1 VTGGFSGVPAPCGP
15 GQWKLPR
22 RFEGDMKIQRW
33 APRFFAIWI
42 GQQLSWVGSRAG
54 GFALVWWL
62 TRETGSAQVLATAT
76 MGIIVPMVI
85 LGPIAG
91 AYVDRWNRRLTIL
104 IADTSIACVSLLLA
118 YLFWSG
124 RMEIWHVYLV
134 IVARSVGGAFHG
146 PAISASTT
154 MLVPERHL
162 TRIAGLNQSMTGA
175 IQVLGPVA
183 GAMLISIMP
192 LHGVML
198 IDVATAAFAVLPLLF
213 LRIPQPKAETM
224 EEGERLFTSLRIA
237 FGFVWQKR
245 GIFYIA
251 ALAGFMNFV
260 INPVFVLLPL
270 LVTEHFQA
278 GPLQLGWLQSASGAG
293 LIAGGLVL
301 SLWGGFKRKVVTMY
315 IGGGL
320 QGLALALL
328 GVIPSNL
335 FVVAIAAMGANG
347 LLNAWYNG
355 ATAPVIQ
362 TVVPPDMQGR
372 VFTLLTSICQG
383 VYPISLAILGPVVD
397 LIGLRSWY
405 VGGGLLVFLVCMAAL
420 LVPSIAHL
428 EERIAEER
436 GQRPDSR

>member
-1 VTGGFSGVPAPCGP
+1 MNA
-15 GQWKLPR
+15 
-22 RFEGDMKIQRW
+22 QRW
-33 APRFFAIWI
+33 AARFFSIWV
-42 GQQLSWVGSRAG
+42 GQQLSWIGSRAG

-91 AYVDRWNRRLTIL
+91 AYVDRWNRRMTIL
-104 IADTSIACVSLLLA
+104 IADTSIALVSLLLA

-124 RMEIWHVYLV
+124 QMQIWHVYLV
-134 IVARSVGGAFHG
+134 IVARSIGGTFHG
-146 PAISASTT
+146 PAIGASTT
-154 MLVPERHL
+154 MLVPENHL

-175 IQVLGPVA
+175 IQVFGPILGA
-183 GAMLISIMP
+183 LLISIMP

-198 IDVATAAFAVLPLLF
+198 FDVATAAFAVLPLLF
-213 LRIPQPKAETM
+213 LRIPQPRPETM
-224 EEGERLFTSLRIA
+224 EEGERLLTSLAIA
-237 FGFVWQKR
+237 FRFVWQKR
-245 GIFYIA
+245 GILYIA

-293 LIAGGLVL
+293 LIAGGLLL
-301 SLWGGFKRKVVTMY
+301 SLWGGFKKKVVTMY
-315 IGGGL
+315 VGGGL

-328 GVIPSNL
+328 GIIPPNL
-335 FVVAIAAMGANG
+335 FAIAVVTMGANG
-347 LLNAWYNG
+347 LLNALYNG

-372 VFTLLTSICQG
+372 AFTLLASICQG
-383 VYPISLAILGPVVD
+383 VYPISLAILGPVVG

-405 VGGGLLVFLVCMAAL
+405 VGGGLLVFAVCMAAL
-420 LVPSIAHL
+420 FVPSIAHL
-428 EERIAEER
+428 EEQIAAER
-436 GQRPDSR
+436 DQDSSA

>member
-1 VTGGFSGVPAPCGP
+1 VRKDG
-15 GQWKLPR
+15 
-22 RFEGDMKIQRW
+22 W
-33 APRFFAIWI
+33 AGRFFTIWI
-42 GQQLSWVGSRAG
+42 GQQLSWIGSRAG

-62 TRETGSAQVLATAT
+62 TQETGSAQVLATAT
-76 MGIIVPMVI
+76 MGIIVPTVV

-91 AYVDRWNRRLTIL
+91 TYVDRWNRRLTIL
-104 IADTSIACVSLLLA
+104 ISDASIALVSLLLA

-124 RMEIWHVYLV
+124 QMEIWHVYLV
-134 IVARSVGGAFHG
+134 IVVRAVGGAFHG
-146 PAISASTT
+146 PAIGASTT
-154 MLVPERHL
+154 MLVPERQL
-162 TRIAGLNQSMTGA
+162 SRIAGLNQSMTGA
-175 IQVLGPVA
+175 IQVFGPVA
-183 GAMLISIMP
+183 GAALISLMP

-198 IDVATAAFAVLPLLF
+198 VDVGTAAFAILPLLF
-213 LRIPQPKAETM
+213 LRIPQPEPETM
-224 EEGERLFTSLRIA
+224 EKGERLVTSLRIA
-237 FGFVWQKR
+237 FRFVWQKR

-270 LVTEHFQA
+270 LITEHFQA
-278 GPLQLGWLQSASGAG
+278 GALELGWLQSATGVG

-315 IGGGL
+315 VGGGL
-320 QGLALALL
+320 QGLALVLL
-328 GVIPSNL
+328 GVVPSNL
-335 FVVAIAAMGANG
+335 FYVAVAAMGANG
-347 LLNAWYNG
+347 FLNAWYNG

-383 VYPISLAILGPVVD
+383 VYPISLAILGPVVG
-397 LIGLRSWY
+397 LIGLRTWY

-420 LVPSIAHL
+420 FIPSIAHL

-436 GQRPDSR
+436 AQRANLG

>member
-1 VTGGFSGVPAPCGP
+1 MN
-15 GQWKLPR
+15 R
-22 RFEGDMKIQRW
+22 QRW
-33 APRFFAIWI
+33 APRFFSIWV
-42 GQQLSWVGSRAG
+42 GQQLSWIGSRAG

-91 AYVDRWNRRLTIL
+91 TYVDRWNRRLTIL
-104 IADTSIACVSLLLA
+104 ISDTAIACVSLLLA
-118 YLFWSG
+118 YLFWTG
-124 RMEIWHVYLV
+124 QMEIWHVYLV
-134 IVARSVGGAFHG
+134 IVARSIGGTFHG
-146 PAISASTT
+146 PAIGASTT

-162 TRIAGLNQSMTGA
+162 TRVAGLNQSMTGT
-175 IQVLGPVA
+175 IQVFGPMLGA
-183 GAMLISIMP
+183 LLISIMP

-198 IDVATAAFAVLPLLF
+198 IDVATATFAVLPLLF
-213 LRIPQPKAETM
+213 LRIPQPEAETM
-224 EEGERLFTSLRIA
+224 EEGERLVTSLRIA
-237 FGFVWQKR
+237 FRFVWQKR
-245 GIFYIA
+245 GILYIA

-278 GPLQLGWLQSASGAG
+278 GPLELGWLQSASGVG
-293 LIAGGLVL
+293 LIAGGLLL
-301 SLWGGFKRKVVTMY
+301 SLWGGFRKKVVTMY

-328 GVIPSNL
+328 GVVPSNL
-335 FVVAIAAMGANG
+335 FPVAVAAMGANG

-372 VFTLLTSICQG
+372 VFTLLTSVCQG
-383 VYPISLAILGPVVD
+383 VYPISLAILGPVVG

-405 VGGGLLVFLVCMAAL
+405 VGGGLLVFAICMAAL
-420 LVPSIAHL
+420 FVPSIANL
-428 EERIAEER
+428 EQQIAQERDQA
-436 GQRPDSR
+436 SNS

>member
-1 VTGGFSGVPAPCGP
+1 MN
-15 GQWKLPR
+15 R
-22 RFEGDMKIQRW
+22 QRW
-33 APRFFAIWI
+33 APRFFSIWV
-42 GQQLSWVGSRAG
+42 GQQLSWIGSRAG

-91 AYVDRWNRRLTIL
+91 TYVDRWNRRLTIL
-104 IADTSIACVSLLLA
+104 ISDTAIACVSLLLA
-118 YLFWSG
+118 YLFWTG
-124 RMEIWHVYLV
+124 QMEIWHVYLV
-134 IVARSVGGAFHG
+134 IVARSIGGTFHG
-146 PAISASTT
+146 PAIGASTT

-162 TRIAGLNQSMTGA
+162 TRVAGLNQSMTGA
-175 IQVLGPVA
+175 IQVFGPMLGA
-183 GAMLISIMP
+183 LLISIMP

-198 IDVATAAFAVLPLLF
+198 IDVATATFAVLPLLF
-213 LRIPQPKAETM
+213 LRIPQPEAETM
-224 EEGERLFTSLRIA
+224 EEGERLVTSLRIA
-237 FGFVWQKR
+237 FRFVWQKR
-245 GIFYIA
+245 GILYIA

-278 GPLQLGWLQSASGAG
+278 GPLELGWLQSASGVG
-293 LIAGGLVL
+293 LIAGGLLL
-301 SLWGGFKRKVVTMY
+301 SLWGGFRKKVVTMY

-328 GVIPSNL
+328 GVVPSNL
-335 FVVAIAAMGANG
+335 FPVAVAAMGANG

-372 VFTLLTSICQG
+372 VFTLLTSVCQG
-383 VYPISLAILGPVVD
+383 VYPISLAILGPVVG

-405 VGGGLLVFLVCMAAL
+405 VGGGLLVFAICMAAL
-420 LVPSIAHL
+420 FVPSIANL
-428 EERIAEER
+428 EQQIAQERDQA
-436 GQRPDSR
+436 SNS

>member
-1 VTGGFSGVPAPCGP
+1 MNA
-15 GQWKLPR
+15 QH
-22 RFEGDMKIQRW
+22 W
-33 APRFFAIWI
+33 APRFFSIWV
-42 GQQLSWVGSRAG
+42 GQQLSWIGSRAG

-76 MGIIVPMVI
+76 MGIIVPMVV

-91 AYVDRWNRRLTIL
+91 AYIDRWNRRLTIL
-104 IADTSIACVSLLLA
+104 IADTSIAFVSLLLA

-124 RMEIWHVYLV
+124 QMQIWHVYLV
-134 IVARSVGGAFHG
+134 IVARSIGGTFHG
-146 PAISASTT
+146 PAIGASTT
-154 MLVPERHL
+154 MLVPEKHL

-175 IQVLGPVA
+175 IQVIGPIL

-198 IDVATAAFAVLPLLF
+198 FDVATAAFAVLPLLF
-213 LRIPQPKAETM
+213 LRIPQPDPETM
-224 EEGERLFTSLRIA
+224 KEGERLFMSLKIA
-237 FGFVWQKR
+237 FRFVWQKR

-293 LIAGGLVL
+293 LIAGGLLL
-301 SLWGGFKRKVVTMY
+301 SLWGGFKKKVVTMY
-315 IGGGL
+315 VGGGL

-328 GVIPSNL
+328 GVIPPNL
-335 FVVAIAAMGANG
+335 FPVAVVAMGANG

-372 VFTLLTSICQG
+372 AFTLLSSICQG
-383 VYPISLAILGPVVD
+383 VYPISLAILGPVVG

-405 VGGGLLVFLVCMAAL
+405 VGGGLLVFVVCMAAL
-420 LVPSIAHL
+420 FVPAIAHL
-428 EERIAEER
+428 EEQIAAER
-436 GQRPDSR
+436 DQASGS

>member
-1 VTGGFSGVPAPCGP
+1 VEERSRA
-15 GQWKLPR
+15 R
-22 RFEGDMKIQRW
+22 RF
-33 APRFFAIWI
+33 FTIWI
-42 GQQLSWVGSRAG
+42 GQQLSWIGSRAG

-76 MGIIVPMVI
+76 LGIIVPMVVVS
-85 LGPIAG
+85 PIAG
-91 AYVDRWNRRLTIL
+91 TYVDRWNRRLTIL
-104 IADTSIACVSLLLA
+104 ISDASIACVSLLLA

-124 RMEIWHVYLV
+124 QMQIWHVYLV

-146 PAISASTT
+146 PAITASTT

-162 TRIAGLNQSMTGA
+162 ARVAGLNQSMIGA
-175 IQVLGPVA
+175 IQVFGPVA
-183 GAMLISIMP
+183 GATLISIMP

-198 IDVATAAFAVLPLLF
+198 VDVGTAIFAILPLLF
-213 LRIPQPKAETM
+213 LRIPQPEAETM
-224 EEGERLFTSLRIA
+224 QKGERLVTSLRIA
-237 FGFVWQKR
+237 LRFVWQKR
-245 GIFYIA
+245 GIFYIS

-278 GPLQLGWLQSASGAG
+278 GALELGWLQSASGAG

-328 GVIPSNL
+328 GVILSNL
-335 FVVAIAAMGANG
+335 FIAAVATMGANG
-347 LLNAWYNG
+347 FLNSWYNG

-372 VFTLLTSICQG
+372 VFTLLSSLCQG
-383 VYPISLAILGPVVD
+383 VYPISLAILGPVVA
-397 LIGLRSWY
+397 LIGLRTWY
-405 VGGGLLVFLVCMAAL
+405 VGGGLLVFLVCTAAL
-420 LVPSIAHL
+420 FVPSIAHL
-428 EERIAEER
+428 EERIAAER
-436 GQRPDSR
+436 GAGADAL

>member
-1 VTGGFSGVPAPCGP
+1 MN
-15 GQWKLPR
+15 R
-22 RFEGDMKIQRW
+22 QRW
-33 APRFFAIWI
+33 APRFFSIWV
-42 GQQLSWVGSRAG
+42 GQQLSWIGSRAG

-91 AYVDRWNRRLTIL
+91 TYVDRWNRRLTIL
-104 IADTSIACVSLLLA
+104 ISDTAIACVSLLLA
-118 YLFWSG
+118 YLFWTG
-124 RMEIWHVYLV
+124 QMEIWHVYLV
-134 IVARSVGGAFHG
+134 IVARSIGGTFHG
-146 PAISASTT
+146 PAIGASTT

-162 TRIAGLNQSMTGA
+162 TRVAGLNQSMTGT
-175 IQVLGPVA
+175 IQVFGPMLGA
-183 GAMLISIMP
+183 LLISIMP

-198 IDVATAAFAVLPLLF
+198 IDVATATFAVLPLLF
-213 LRIPQPKAETM
+213 LRIPQPEAETM
-224 EEGERLFTSLRIA
+224 EEGERLVTSLRIA
-237 FGFVWQKR
+237 FRFVWQKR
-245 GIFYIA
+245 GILYIA

-278 GPLQLGWLQSASGAG
+278 GPLELGWLQSASGVG
-293 LIAGGLVL
+293 LIAGGLLL
-301 SLWGGFKRKVVTMY
+301 SLWGGFRKKVVTMY

-328 GVIPSNL
+328 GVVPSNL
-335 FVVAIAAMGANG
+335 FPVAVAAMGANG

-372 VFTLLTSICQG
+372 VFTLLTSVCQG
-383 VYPISLAILGPVVD
+383 VYPISLAILGPVVG

-405 VGGGLLVFLVCMAAL
+405 VGGGLLVFAICMAAL
-420 LVPSIAHL
+420 FVPSIANL
-428 EERIAEER
+428 EQRIAQER
-436 GQRPDSR
+436 DQASNS

>member
-1 VTGGFSGVPAPCGP
+1 MN
-15 GQWKLPR
+15 R
-22 RFEGDMKIQRW
+22 QRW
-33 APRFFAIWI
+33 VPRFFSIWV
-42 GQQLSWVGSRAG
+42 GQQLSWIGSRAG

-91 AYVDRWNRRLTIL
+91 TYVDRWNRRLTIL
-104 IADTSIACVSLLLA
+104 ISDTAIACVSLLLA
-118 YLFWSG
+118 YLFWTG
-124 RMEIWHVYLV
+124 QMEIWHVYLV
-134 IVARSVGGAFHG
+134 IVARSIGGTFHG
-146 PAISASTT
+146 PAIGASTT

-162 TRIAGLNQSMTGA
+162 TRVAGLNQSMTGA
-175 IQVLGPVA
+175 IQVFGPMLGA
-183 GAMLISIMP
+183 LLISIMP

-198 IDVATAAFAVLPLLF
+198 IDVATATFAVLPLLF
-213 LRIPQPKAETM
+213 LRIPQPEVETM
-224 EEGERLFTSLRIA
+224 EEGERLVTSLRIA
-237 FGFVWQKR
+237 FRFVWQKR
-245 GIFYIA
+245 GILYIA

-278 GPLQLGWLQSASGAG
+278 GPLELGWLQSASGVG
-293 LIAGGLVL
+293 LIAGGLLL
-301 SLWGGFKRKVVTMY
+301 SLWGGFRKKVVTMY

-328 GVIPSNL
+328 GVVPSNL
-335 FVVAIAAMGANG
+335 FPVAVAAMGANG

-372 VFTLLTSICQG
+372 VFTLLTSVCQG
-383 VYPISLAILGPVVD
+383 VYPISLAILGPVVG

-405 VGGGLLVFLVCMAAL
+405 VGGGLLVFAICMAAL
-420 LVPSIAHL
+420 FVPSIANL
-428 EERIAEER
+428 EQQIAQERDQA
-436 GQRPDSR
+436 SNS

>member
-1 VTGGFSGVPAPCGP
+1 MRKDG
-15 GQWKLPR
+15 
-22 RFEGDMKIQRW
+22 W
-33 APRFFAIWI
+33 AGRFFTIWI
-42 GQQLSWVGSRAG
+42 GQQLSWIGSRAG

-62 TRETGSAQVLATAT
+62 TQETGSAQVLATAT
-76 MGIIVPMVI
+76 MGIIVPTVV

-91 AYVDRWNRRLTIL
+91 TYVDRWNRRLTIL
-104 IADTSIACVSLLLA
+104 ISDASIALVSLLLA

-124 RMEIWHVYLV
+124 QMEIWHVYLV
-134 IVARSVGGAFHG
+134 IVVRAVGGAFHG
-146 PAISASTT
+146 PAIGASTT
-154 MLVPERHL
+154 MLVPERQL
-162 TRIAGLNQSMTGA
+162 SRIAGLNQSMTGA
-175 IQVLGPVA
+175 IQVFGPVA
-183 GAMLISIMP
+183 GAALISLMP

-198 IDVATAAFAVLPLLF
+198 VDVGTAAFAILPLLF
-213 LRIPQPKAETM
+213 LRIPQPEPETM
-224 EEGERLFTSLRIA
+224 EKGERLVTSLRIA
-237 FGFVWQKR
+237 FRFVWQKR

-270 LVTEHFQA
+270 LITEHFQA
-278 GPLQLGWLQSASGAG
+278 GALELGWLQSATGVG

-315 IGGGL
+315 VGGGL
-320 QGLALALL
+320 QGLALVLL
-328 GVIPSNL
+328 GVVPSNL
-335 FVVAIAAMGANG
+335 FYVAVAAMGANG
-347 LLNAWYNG
+347 FLNAWYNG

-383 VYPISLAILGPVVD
+383 VYPISLAILGPVVG
-397 LIGLRSWY
+397 LIGLRTWY

-420 LVPSIAHL
+420 FIPSIAHL

-436 GQRPDSR
+436 AQRANLG